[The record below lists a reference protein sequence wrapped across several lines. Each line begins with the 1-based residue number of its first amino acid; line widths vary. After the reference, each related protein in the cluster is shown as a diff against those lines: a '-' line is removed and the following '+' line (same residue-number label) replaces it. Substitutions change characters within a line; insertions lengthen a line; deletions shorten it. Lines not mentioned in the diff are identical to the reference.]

1 MLSDSK
7 WDYEFNLTYSVT
19 LSQDSLE
26 TSLAV
31 RNTGTSNYEF
41 QVLFHTYLAIDVS
54 QIGLSS
60 RSPSY

>member
-54 QIGLSS
+54 PIGLSS
-60 RSPSY
+60 SSPSY